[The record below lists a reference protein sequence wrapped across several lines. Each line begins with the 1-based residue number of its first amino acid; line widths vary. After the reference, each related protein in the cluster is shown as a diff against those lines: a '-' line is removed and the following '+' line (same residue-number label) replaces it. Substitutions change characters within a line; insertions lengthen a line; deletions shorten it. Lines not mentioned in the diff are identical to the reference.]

1 VDTRLRLPRTFP
13 LRAGILVALVG
24 IAILVRTISGCGGT
38 STLAARV
45 GGTTIRTDRV
55 DAIVEH
61 ARTEARREGKHFPA
75 KGTAAYGALRRQALD
90 LLVFNEELAQ
100 KAAKLG
106 ITVTA
111 ADFTQPTS
119 TRRLELP
126 GSEPET
132 DLYSAFVVETRRE
145 AILYRKVYGRMTRD
159 LTLTRAE
166 LSAYLRTHPRSGV
179 SREQVRR
186 NLLDTKRNARMAA
199 WIAELR
205 RDFKGKVEYGPAF
218 QG

>member
-1 VDTRLRLPRTFP
+1 VDTRLRLPSGFR

-24 IAILVRTISGCGGT
+24 VAILVRTISGCGGP

-55 DAIVEH
+55 DAIVDH
-61 ARTEARREGKHFPA
+61 ARTEAKREGKRFPA
-75 KGTAAYGALRRQALD
+75 KGTAAYAALRRQALD

-106 ITVTA
+106 ISVTA

-119 TRRLELP
+119 TPRLELP

-132 DLYSAFVVETRRE
+132 DLYSAFVLETRRQ
-145 AILYRKVYGRMTRD
+145 AILYRKVYARVSRD
-159 LTLTRAE
+159 LTVTHAE
-166 LSAYLRTHPRSGV
+166 LAAYLRSHPGAGV

-199 WIAELR
+199 WIAALK
-205 RDFKGKVEYGPAF
+205 RDFEGKVEYGPAF